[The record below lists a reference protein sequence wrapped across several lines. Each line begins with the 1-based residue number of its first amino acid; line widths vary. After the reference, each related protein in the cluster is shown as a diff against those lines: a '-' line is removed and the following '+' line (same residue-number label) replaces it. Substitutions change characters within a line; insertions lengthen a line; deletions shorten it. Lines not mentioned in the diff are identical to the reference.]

1 MNDARYK
8 SLTRSAYV
16 ATRVLDTP
24 FWALYNMI
32 PVILYKDLHAS
43 PWELALVIALKPL
56 VSFLSIY
63 WSSAINS
70 RRDRLVSNIVWAR
83 VIGYLPFLLI
93 PLIDQAWFMIFA
105 FGLYMMLAVGI
116 VPAWMELLKLNIP
129 KETREKVFSYT
140 QAFGYIGGGL
150 LPFVLGWALDSYHLA
165 WRWLFPIG
173 ALLGLTAFFFQKRI
187 LVPNGEEA
195 ETEPSQ
201 DSMLA
206 KPWQSAWRL
215 LKRRKDFR
223 LFQYGFMIVGSGLM
237 IIQPVLPIFFVDQL
251 HLSYIEISVALTFFK
266 GLGFAAS
273 SPLWSKWM
281 HRIDPFALMGR
292 MALVGCIFP
301 ICLLLAPWQISWL
314 YVGYLF
320 YGVMQ
325 SGSEL
330 IWNMSGPYFAK
341 NEDSSVYTSVNVLG
355 VGIRGAIVPALG
367 SAMAGLLGAPML
379 LGVSGMI
386 CLSAVFAFN
395 SFRIRSS
402 ERPLSASQN
411 S

>member
-1 MNDARYK
+1 MKDTRYK

-32 PVILYKDLHAS
+32 PVILYKDLHAA

-63 WSSAINS
+63 WSSAIMS
-70 RRDRLVSNIVWAR
+70 RRDRIVSNIVWAR
-83 VIGYLPFLLI
+83 AIGYIPFLLI
-93 PLIDQAWFMIFA
+93 PFIDSVWFMIFA

-150 LPFVLGWALDSYHLA
+150 LPFILGWALDSYHLA
-165 WRWLFPIG
+165 WRFLFPLSAI
-173 ALLGLTAFFFQKRI
+173 LGLAAFFFQKRI
-187 LVPNGEEA
+187 LVPPSDDVQEELN
-195 ETEPSQ
+195 EHS
-201 DSMLA
+201 LLI
-206 KPWQSAWRL
+206 KPWQSAWSL

-223 LFQYGFMIVGSGLM
+223 LFQCGFMIVGSGLM

-251 HLSYIEISVALTFFK
+251 NLSYIEISVALTFFK

-281 HRIDPFALMGR
+281 HKIDPFMLMCR

-301 ICLLLAPWQISWL
+301 LCLLLAPWQISFL
-314 YVGYLF
+314 YIGYLF

-355 VGIRGAIVPALG
+355 VGIRGAFIPALG
-367 SAMAGLLGAPML
+367 SALAGLLGSPAL
-379 LGVSGMI
+379 LGISSLL
-386 CLSAVFAFN
+386 CLSAVYSFN
-395 SFRIRSS
+395 FFRTQVSETLQASS
-402 ERPLSASQN
+402 QSS
-411 S
+411 